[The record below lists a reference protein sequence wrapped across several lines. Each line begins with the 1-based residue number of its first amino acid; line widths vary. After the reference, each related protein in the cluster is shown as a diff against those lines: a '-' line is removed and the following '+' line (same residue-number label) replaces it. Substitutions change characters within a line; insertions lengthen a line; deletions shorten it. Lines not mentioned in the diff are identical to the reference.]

1 MSVINYN
8 TVKMSV
14 SMATTE
20 LAKEWVTNS
29 RDEFLQI
36 IYDPLVPIRCDLE
49 AHLVRY
55 TFVSYSKHP
64 SCSQARQGLNH
75 FLGQR
80 ILYKI
85 FF

>member
-29 RDEFLQI
+29 RDECLQI
-36 IYDPLVPIRCDLE
+36 IYDPLVPILYDLE
-49 AHLVRY
+49 AHQVRY

-64 SCSQARQGLNH
+64 SCSQPRQDLNH
-75 FLGQR
+75 PLGQR

>member
-29 RDEFLQI
+29 RNEFPQI
-36 IYDPLVPIRCDLE
+36 IYDPLVPILCDLE
-49 AHLVRY
+49 AHQVKY
-55 TFVSYSKHP
+55 TFVSYSKHS
-64 SCSQARQGLNH
+64 SCSQSRQGLNH
-75 FLGQR
+75 HLGQR
-80 ILYKI
+80 IL
-85 FF
+85 

>member
-14 SMATTE
+14 SMTTTE

-36 IYDPLVPIRCDLE
+36 IYDPLVPILCDLE
-49 AHLVRY
+49 AH
-55 TFVSYSKHP
+55 
-64 SCSQARQGLNH
+64 
-75 FLGQR
+75 
-80 ILYKI
+80 
-85 FF
+85 